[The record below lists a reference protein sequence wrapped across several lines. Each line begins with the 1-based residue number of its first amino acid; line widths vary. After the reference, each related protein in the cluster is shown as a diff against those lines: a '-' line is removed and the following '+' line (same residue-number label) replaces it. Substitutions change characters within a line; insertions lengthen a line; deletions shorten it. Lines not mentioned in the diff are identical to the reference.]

1 MSQSISILEYLD
13 EVYPHCPL
21 LPKDCPLKRADV
33 RRLSLLIAAD
43 IQPIQVYIYTFQL
56 YLSMHFLI
64 STGRILK
71 KHFVVTYSKTLV
83 NLKSTFY

>member
-13 EVYPHCPL
+13 EVYPDCPL

-43 IQPIQVYIYTFQL
+43 IQPVQVYIFQL
-56 YLSMHFLI
+56 YLSMHFLV
-64 STGRILK
+64 STRRILK
-71 KHFVVTYSKTLV
+71 KYFVVTYSKTLV
-83 NLKSTFY
+83 NLKSNFY